1 MSGDESITLRGFLA
15 SLCFCALALLAGC
28 GEKGVDKDMHGLF
41 GWKLGEKVEGK
52 KVGKDPRGTSGIW
65 EIEAREAVPGL
76 TRYTAYAREKDGK
89 IYGLKGEGEA
99 ESFLDAR
106 RLAAEIATRV
116 EMEIAHELGKVAPDT
131 RAVKWLNERDRGQG
145 VLVLKAEP
153 QGDKGH
159 ISLYV
164 LDTSR
169 TP

>member
-1 MSGDESITLRGFLA
+1 MIVNRGRSFRMEASFLLDKRRGDYVACVGMDRRG
-15 SLCFCALALLAGC
+15 
-28 GEKGVDKDMHGLF
+28 M
-41 GWKLGEKVEGK
+41 
-52 KVGKDPRGTSGIW
+52 SGIW
-65 EIEAREAVPGL
+65 EIEARERVPGL

-99 ESFLDAR
+99 ESFLEAR
-106 RLAAEIATRV
+106 RLMAEIATRV

-153 QGDKGH
+153 HGNKGH
-159 ISLYV
+159 VSLYV